1 MKACAEP
8 ALLALLLAVTAS
20 AKVVRIPVARNS
32 PGATVSRRHHPRL
45 TPRASFTESLVNN
58 ITGGG
63 YYASVSVGTPGQD
76 IDMILDTGSSDA
88 FIVAAGA
95 DLCQSPRLQLIYQTQ
110 CGQTFDPSR
119 SSTFDVVVPDGFQI
133 QYLDGSTASG
143 DYITDHFEIGDTVI
157 ESLQM
162 GLANQTASG
171 TGVLGIGYT
180 ANEAAETLYPNLVD
194 QMVAQDF
201 IPTKAYSLYLN
212 DYQSSTGSI
221 LFGGVDTEKFI
232 GGLTVIP
239 VLRDAQTQD
248 FTSFTVG
255 MTAISYAFPN
265 GTTGDASLQGGS
277 LDAILDSGT
286 TLSYF
291 PDSVATP
298 LFEALG
304 AFTYSSLGSV
314 GLTMVECSLATSG
327 LELTFRFNDSVS
339 IVVPADEVVID
350 AFGPIEGNIPPE
362 IPLEQPCLFGIQNS
376 GDSLPSEGARQ
387 IDFALLGD
395 TFLRSAY
402 VVYDLDNNEI
412 AMAQANL
419 NSTDTNVQELTESS
433 DLSSFEGVEQQQQS
447 SGTSGGGSSG
457 TDSSSSAGSSGTL
470 SQDFGR
476 CEFGLECG
484 YGQRG
489 RGGDCDDDEHQRDL
503 LFDCGLGAVRPPFT
517 FGQCQQDRAQQ

>member
-1 MKACAEP
+1 M
-8 ALLALLLAVTAS
+8 LLLTAQ
-20 AKVVRIPVARNS
+20 PV
-32 PGATVSRRHHPRL
+32 
-45 TPRASFTESLVNN
+45 
-58 ITGGG
+58 
-63 YYASVSVGTPGQD
+63 D
-76 IDMILDTGSSDA
+76 SS
-88 FIVAAGA
+88 
-95 DLCQSPRLQLIYQTQ
+95 Q
-110 CGQTFDPSR
+110 
-119 SSTFDVVVPDGFQI
+119 SSTFDVVVPGGFQI

-143 DYITDHFEIGDTVI
+143 DYVTDHFEIGDTVI

-180 ANEAAETLYPNLVD
+180 ANEAAEDLYPNLVD

-221 LFGGVDTEKFI
+221 LFGGVDTQKFI

-239 VLRDAQTQD
+239 VLPDAQTQN

-255 MTAISYAFPN
+255 MTAVSYAFPN

-350 AFGPIEGNIPPE
+350 AFGPVEGTIPPE

-402 VVYDLDNNEI
+402 VVYDLDNDEI
-412 AMAQANL
+412 ALAQANL
-419 NSTDTNVQELTESS
+419 NSTGTNVQELTESS
-433 DLSSFEGVEQQQQS
+433 DLSSFEGVEQQQES

-457 TDSSSSAGSSGTL
+457 TDSSGGGSGTL
-470 SQDFGR
+470 SVSGVTSSSAVSSASATSVGSTTLGNTSSGSSAGTASAGGVMTATVASTSATL
-476 CEFGLECG
+476 CSTGAAAPSSYPSPLASVNETVLSSSPGVPPVSATLTNGVIASSAANAGLLVATSG
-484 YGQRG
+484 HGALYAAG
-489 RGGDCDDDEHQRDL
+489 L
-503 LFDCGLGAVRPPFT
+503 TALFAISGSTLVCL
-517 FGQCQQDRAQQ
+517 

>member
-1 MKACAEP
+1 MH
-8 ALLALLLAVTAS
+8 
-20 AKVVRIPVARNS
+20 
-32 PGATVSRRHHPRL
+32 TV
-45 TPRASFTESLVNN
+45 
-58 ITGGG
+58 
-63 YYASVSVGTPGQD
+63 
-76 IDMILDTGSSDA
+76 
-88 FIVAAGA
+88 
-95 DLCQSPRLQLIYQTQ
+95 
-110 CGQTFDPSR
+110 DPSQ

-171 TGVLGIGYT
+171 TGVLGIGFT
-180 ANEAAETLYPNLVD
+180 ANEAAETPYPNLVD
-194 QMVAQDF
+194 QMVEQEF

-232 GGLTVIP
+232 GGLTVVPILP
-239 VLRDAQTQD
+239 DAQTQN

-255 MTAISYAFPN
+255 MTAVSFSFPN
-265 GTTGDASLQGGS
+265 GTTHNASLQGGS
-277 LDAILDSGT
+277 LDAVLDSGT

-291 PDSVATP
+291 PDDVASP

-327 LELTFRFNDSVS
+327 LELNFRFNDSVS

-350 AFGPIEGNIPPE
+350 AFGPVNGAIPPE
-362 IPLEQPCLFGIQNS
+362 IPLQNPCLFGIQNS

-402 VVYDLDNNEI
+402 VVYDLDNNQI
-412 AMAQANL
+412 ALAQANL
-419 NSTDTNVQELTESS
+419 NSTDTNVQELTTSS
-433 DLSSFEGVEQQQQS
+433 DLSTFEGVDEQQES
-447 SGTSGGGSSG
+447 SGTSGGGSTGTGSGSSG
-457 TDSSSSAGSSGTL
+457 TSTGTLSASSVRTGSVIGSASATSVGGMTLSNTGAGTSAGAVSTGGVASATATSISASLSSSAGWSPSSYPSPLASVNKTVLSSSSGVQSVSATITNDAIA
-470 SQDFGR
+470 SSSANA
-476 CEFGLECG
+476 GL
-484 YGQRG
+484 
-489 RGGDCDDDEHQRDL
+489 
-503 LFDCGLGAVRPPFT
+503 LGATSGHGALYTVGLAVLFAISGSAL
-517 FGQCQQDRAQQ
+517 FWM